1 MRACRWACSTNAS
14 PRSVAINLN
23 PFARTR
29 PPIRVLL
36 ADDHVV
42 FRAGVRALLKQRPDL
57 AVVGEAGTGNEA
69 VASAAAT
76 RPDVVLMDLA
86 MPGEGG
92 LVATRPPSPG
102 IAKSIRT
109 TSGRV
114 AAALATAS
122 FPVPA
127 SPTTARSGRCFR
139 SARTPARKTTWSSAN
154 RTRMGGRVRAKGLRL
169 IATLLGLAFVLHAQ
183 RHARISL
190 PAKRVRHETGGR
202 GRRCSPGPRVGDA
215 PTRQSVARS
224 LQFAREILSAECG
237 VRHAELV
244 VRASSR
250 RSLPR
255 IEPSPSIPHAT
266 FRIPHSLHGSCQIS
280 TRFPGNTGISTRF
293 RLAS

>member
-92 LVATRPPSPG
+92 LVATRRIVALGIGAKVLVLTGLPQEKQLLDALEAGASGLVEKAGPVEEVERAVRTGTPG
-102 IAKSIRT
+102 Q
-109 TSGRV
+109 
-114 AAALATAS
+114 LL
-122 FPVPA
+122 
-127 SPTTARSGRCFR
+127 
-139 SARTPARKTTWSSAN
+139 
-154 RTRMGGRVRAKGLRL
+154 LRL
-169 IATLLGLAFVLHAQ
+169 GAGQVLLL
-183 RHARISL
+183 RRYL
-190 PAKRVRHETGGR
+190 PER
-202 GRRCSPGPRVGDA
+202 A
-215 PTRQSVARS
+215 P
-224 LQFAREILSAECG
+224 
-237 VRHAELV
+237 
-244 VRASSR
+244 
-250 RSLPR
+250 
-255 IEPSPSIPHAT
+255 
-266 FRIPHSLHGSCQIS
+266 
-280 TRFPGNTGISTRF
+280 
-293 RLAS
+293 